1 VKALK
6 GRQNENQKEIQRQLE
21 TSIDDVQ
28 RSLNVAAR

>member
-6 GRQNENQKEIQRQLE
+6 GQNENQKEIQQLE

>member
-6 GRQNENQKEIQRQLE
+6 GRQNENQKEIQQLE